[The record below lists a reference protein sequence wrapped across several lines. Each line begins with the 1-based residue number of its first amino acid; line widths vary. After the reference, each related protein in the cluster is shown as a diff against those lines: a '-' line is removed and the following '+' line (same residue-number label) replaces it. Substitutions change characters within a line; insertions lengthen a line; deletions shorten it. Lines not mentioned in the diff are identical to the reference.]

1 VPVNTEVGKEDFT
14 APQSNDQEG
23 IMGVHGVSDRANP
36 SEVNMN
42 EEHARCDGTRADERR
57 SSGCSLL
64 QNKQCDNVYCPNADV

>member
-1 VPVNTEVGKEDFT
+1 MRVGPNIGKDSSAGGSEKCAVPVNTEVGKEDFT

-42 EEHARCDGTRADERR
+42 EEHARCDGTRADE
-57 SSGCSLL
+57 
-64 QNKQCDNVYCPNADV
+64 

>member
-1 VPVNTEVGKEDFT
+1 MPVNTEVGKEDFT

-42 EEHARCDGTRADERR
+42 EEHARCDGTRADE
-57 SSGCSLL
+57 
-64 QNKQCDNVYCPNADV
+64 